1 MNRNTYQTAL
11 NQLKKSVIEM
21 ADQALLNVRNG
32 LKSFETNDLVLAKN
46 IIKADDQIDM
56 MEEEI
61 SKQALR
67 IIWKEQP
74 IAQDLRLVTTILK
87 ILTDIE
93 RIGDHASD
101 ISEISLHLEGHQFV
115 RDLSLV
121 LSMAKHAEH
130 MVQSAIE
137 ALVSEDA
144 VMAKLIIAQDDIV
157 DHEYRQMIQLSA
169 QWIKDDVDDTA
180 YVISIILISKYLERV
195 ADHAVNIA
203 EWVIFLVT
211 GSHKNTPLF

>member
-21 ADQALLNVRNG
+21 ADQALLNVKNG
-32 LKSFETNDLVLAKN
+32 LKSFEKNDLELARK

-115 RDLSLV
+115 RDLSVV

-144 VMAKLIIAQDDIV
+144 VLAKLIIAQDDIV
-157 DHEYRQMIQLSA
+157 DHEYKEMIKLSA
-169 QWIKDDVDDTA
+169 EWIKDDVDDTP

>member
-21 ADQALLNVRNG
+21 ADQALLNVRDG

-115 RDLSLV
+115 RDLSVV

-144 VMAKLIIAQDDIV
+144 VLAKLIIAQDDIV
-157 DHEYRQMIQLSA
+157 DHEYRQMIQLAA
-169 QWIKDDVDDTA
+169 QWIKDDVDDTP

>member
-1 MNRNTYQTAL
+1 MNRRTYQTAL
-11 NQLKKSVIEM
+11 NELKKSVIEM
-21 ADQALLNVRNG
+21 ADQVLKNVRQG
-32 LKSFETNDLVLAKN
+32 LQSFEKNDLDLARE

-56 MEEEI
+56 YEEEI

-101 ISEISLHLEGHQFV
+101 ISEIALHLEGHQFS
-115 RDLSLV
+115 RDLTLV

-130 MVQSAIE
+130 MVQNAIE

-144 VMAKLIIAQDDIV
+144 VLAKLIIAQDDMV
-157 DHEYRQMIQLSA
+157 DDLYKQMIERSA
-169 QWIKDDVDDTA
+169 EWIKDDVDDTP

-211 GSHKNTPLF
+211 GSHKNTPLY

>member
-21 ADQALLNVRNG
+21 ADQALLNVRHG

-115 RDLSLV
+115 RDLSVV

-144 VMAKLIIAQDDIV
+144 VLAKLIIAQDDIV
-157 DHEYRQMIQLSA
+157 DHEYRQMIQLAA
-169 QWIKDDVDDTA
+169 QWIKDDVDDTP

>member
-11 NQLKKSVIEM
+11 NQLKKAVIEM
-21 ADQALLNVRNG
+21 ADQALLNVRHG
-32 LKSFETNDLVLAKN
+32 LKSFETNNLDLAKQ
-46 IIKADDQIDM
+46 IIKADDQIDV

-87 ILTDIE
+87 IITDIE

-101 ISEISLHLEGHQFV
+101 ISEIALHLEGHQFI
-115 RDLSLV
+115 RDLSVV

-144 VMAKLIIAQDDIV
+144 VLAKLIIAQDDIV

-169 QWIKDDVDDTA
+169 QWIKDDVDDTP

>member
-32 LKSFETNDLVLAKN
+32 LKSFETNDLDLARQ

-115 RDLSLV
+115 RDLSVV
-121 LSMAKHAEH
+121 LSMAKHAEY
-130 MVQSAIE
+130 MVQQSIE

-144 VMAKLIIAQDDIV
+144 VLAKLIIAQDDVV
-157 DHEYRQMIQLSA
+157 DDEYKRMIQLA
-169 QWIKDDVDDTA
+169 AEWIKDDVDDTP

>member
-1 MNRNTYQTAL
+1 
-11 NQLKKSVIEM
+11 
-21 ADQALLNVRNG
+21 
-32 LKSFETNDLVLAKN
+32 
-46 IIKADDQIDM
+46 
-56 MEEEI
+56 
-61 SKQALR
+61 
-67 IIWKEQP
+67 
-74 IAQDLRLVTTILK
+74 
-87 ILTDIE
+87 
-93 RIGDHASD
+93 
-101 ISEISLHLEGHQFV
+101 
-115 RDLSLV
+115 
-121 LSMAKHAEH
+121 MAKHAEH

>member
-21 ADQALLNVRNG
+21 ADQALLNVKNG
-32 LKSFETNDLVLAKN
+32 LKSFEKNDLELARQ
-46 IIKADDQIDM
+46 IIKADDHIDM

-115 RDLSLV
+115 RDLSVV

-144 VMAKLIIAQDDIV
+144 VLAKLIIAQDDIV
-157 DHEYRQMIQLSA
+157 DHEYKEMIKLSA
-169 QWIKDDVDDTA
+169 EWIKDDVDDTP

>member
-1 MNRNTYQTAL
+1 MNRNTYQNAL

-21 ADQALLNVRNG
+21 ADQALLNVRQG
-32 LKSFETNDLVLAKN
+32 LKSFETNDLILAKN

-115 RDLSLV
+115 RDLSVV

-144 VMAKLIIAQDDIV
+144 VLAKLIIAQDDIV
-157 DHEYRQMIQLSA
+157 DHEYRQMIQLAA
-169 QWIKDDVDDTA
+169 QWIKDDVDDTP

>member
-1 MNRNTYQTAL
+1 MNRKTYQTAL
-11 NQLKKSVIEM
+11 NELKKSVIEM
-21 ADQALLNVRNG
+21 ADQALKNVRQG
-32 LKSFETNDLVLAKN
+32 LQSFEKNDLDLARE

-56 MEEEI
+56 YEEEI

-101 ISEISLHLEGHQFV
+101 ISEISLHLEGHQFS
-115 RDLSLV
+115 RDLSMV
-121 LSMAKHAEH
+121 LSMAKNADN

-144 VMAKLIIAQDDIV
+144 VLAKLIIAQDDIV
-157 DHEYRQMIQLSA
+157 DDLYKQMITKSA
-169 QWIKDDVDDTA
+169 EWIKDDVDDTP

-211 GSHKNTPLF
+211 GSHKNTLLY

>member
-21 ADQALLNVRNG
+21 ADQALLNVRDG

-46 IIKADDQIDM
+46 IMKADDQIDM

-115 RDLSLV
+115 RDLSVV

-144 VMAKLIIAQDDIV
+144 VLAKLIIAQDDIV
-157 DHEYRQMIQLSA
+157 DHEYRQMIQLAA
-169 QWIKDDVDDTA
+169 QWIKDDVDDTP

>member
-1 MNRNTYQTAL
+1 MNRNTYQSAL

-21 ADQALLNVRNG
+21 ADQALYNVRNG
-32 LKSFETNDLVLAKN
+32 LKSFETNDLVLAQSV
-46 IIKADDQIDM
+46 IKMDDQIDL

-101 ISEISLHLEGHQFV
+101 ISEIALHLEGHQFS
-115 RDLSLV
+115 RDLSVV
-121 LSMAKHAEH
+121 LSMSKHAEH

-144 VMAKLIIAQDDIV
+144 VLAKLIIAQDDIV
-157 DHEYRQMIQLSA
+157 DQQYKQMINLA
-169 QWIKDDVDDTA
+169 ADWIKDDVDDTP

>member
-169 QWIKDDVDDTA
+169 QWIKDDVDDTP

>member
-21 ADQALLNVRNG
+21 ADQALLNVRDG

-46 IIKADDQIDM
+46 IINADDQIDM

-115 RDLSLV
+115 RDLSVV

-144 VMAKLIIAQDDIV
+144 VLAKLIIAQDDIV
-157 DHEYRQMIQLSA
+157 DHEYRQMIQLAA
-169 QWIKDDVDDTA
+169 QWIKDDVDDTP

>member
-1 MNRNTYQTAL
+1 MNRNTYQSAL

-21 ADQALLNVRNG
+21 ADQALYNVRNG
-32 LKSFETNDLVLAKN
+32 LKSFETNDLVLAQSV
-46 IIKADDQIDM
+46 IKMDDQIDL

-101 ISEISLHLEGHQFV
+101 ISEIALHLEGHQFS
-115 RDLSLV
+115 RDLSVV
-121 LSMAKHAEH
+121 LSMSKHAEH

-144 VMAKLIIAQDDIV
+144 VLAKLIIAQDDIV
-157 DHEYRQMIQLSA
+157 DQQYKQMIHLA
-169 QWIKDDVDDTA
+169 ADWIKDDVDDTP

>member
-11 NQLKKSVIEM
+11 NQLKKAVIEM
-21 ADQALLNVRNG
+21 ADQALLNVRHG
-32 LKSFETNDLVLAKN
+32 LKSFETNNLDLAKQ
-46 IIKADDQIDM
+46 IIKADDQIDG

-87 ILTDIE
+87 IITDIE

-101 ISEISLHLEGHQFV
+101 ISEIALHLEGHQFI
-115 RDLSLV
+115 RDLSVV

-144 VMAKLIIAQDDIV
+144 VLAKLIIAQDDIV

-169 QWIKDDVDDTA
+169 QWIKDDVDDTP

>member
-32 LKSFETNDLVLAKN
+32 LKSFETNDLVLANN

-137 ALVSEDA
+137 AVVSEDA
-144 VMAKLIIAQDDIV
+144 VLAKLIIAQDDIV
-157 DHEYRQMIQLSA
+157 DREYREMIQLSA
-169 QWIKDDVDDTA
+169 QWIKDDVDDTP
-180 YVISIILISKYLERV
+180 YVISIILIAKYLERV

>member
-1 MNRNTYQTAL
+1 MNRKTYQTAL
-11 NQLKKSVIEM
+11 NELKKSVIEM
-21 ADQALLNVRNG
+21 ADQALKNVRQG
-32 LKSFETNDLVLAKN
+32 LQSFEKNDLDLARE

-56 MEEEI
+56 YEEEI

-101 ISEISLHLEGHQFV
+101 ISEISLHLEGHQFS
-115 RDLSLV
+115 RDLSMV
-121 LSMAKHAEH
+121 LSMAKNAEN

-144 VMAKLIIAQDDIV
+144 VLAKLIIAQDDIV
-157 DHEYRQMIQLSA
+157 DDLYKQMITKSA
-169 QWIKDDVDDTA
+169 EWIKDDVDDTP

-211 GSHKNTPLF
+211 GSHKNTLLY

>member
-21 ADQALLNVRNG
+21 ADQALANVRDG

-115 RDLSLV
+115 RDLSVV

-144 VMAKLIIAQDDIV
+144 VLAKLIIAQDDIV
-157 DHEYRQMIQLSA
+157 DHEYRQMIQLAA
-169 QWIKDDVDDTA
+169 QWIKDDVDDTP

>member
-21 ADQALLNVRNG
+21 ADQALLNVKNG
-32 LKSFETNDLVLAKN
+32 LKSFEKNDLELARQ

-115 RDLSLV
+115 RDLSVV

-144 VMAKLIIAQDDIV
+144 VLAKLIIAQDDIV
-157 DHEYRQMIQLSA
+157 DHEYKEMIKLSA
-169 QWIKDDVDDTA
+169 EWIKDDVDDTP

>member
-21 ADQALLNVRNG
+21 ADQALLNVRDG

-115 RDLSLV
+115 RDLSVV

-144 VMAKLIIAQDDIV
+144 VLAKLIIAQDDIV
-157 DHEYRQMIQLSA
+157 DHEYRQMIQLA
-169 QWIKDDVDDTA
+169 AHWIKDDVDDTP

>member
-1 MNRNTYQTAL
+1 
-11 NQLKKSVIEM
+11 
-21 ADQALLNVRNG
+21 
-32 LKSFETNDLVLAKN
+32 
-46 IIKADDQIDM
+46 
-56 MEEEI
+56 
-61 SKQALR
+61 
-67 IIWKEQP
+67 
-74 IAQDLRLVTTILK
+74 
-87 ILTDIE
+87 
-93 RIGDHASD
+93 
-101 ISEISLHLEGHQFV
+101 
-115 RDLSLV
+115 
-121 LSMAKHAEH
+121 MAKHAEH

-144 VMAKLIIAQDDIV
+144 VLAKLIIAQDDIV

-169 QWIKDDVDDTA
+169 QWIKDDVDDTP

>member
-32 LKSFETNDLVLAKN
+32 LKSFETNDLVLANN

-144 VMAKLIIAQDDIV
+144 VLAKLIIAQDDIV
-157 DHEYRQMIQLSA
+157 DHEYREMIQLAA
-169 QWIKDDVDDTA
+169 QWIKDDVDDTP

>member
-11 NQLKKSVIEM
+11 NQLKKAVIEM
-21 ADQALLNVRNG
+21 ADQALLNVRHG
-32 LKSFETNDLVLAKN
+32 LKSFETNNLDLAKQ
-46 IIKADDQIDM
+46 IIKADDQIDV

-87 ILTDIE
+87 IITDIE

-101 ISEISLHLEGHQFV
+101 ISEIALHLEGHQFV
-115 RDLSLV
+115 RDLSVV

-144 VMAKLIIAQDDIV
+144 VLAKLIIAQDDIV

-169 QWIKDDVDDTA
+169 QWIKDDVDDTP

>member
-1 MNRNTYQTAL
+1 MNRKTYQTAL
-11 NQLKKSVIEM
+11 NELKKSVIEM
-21 ADQALLNVRNG
+21 ADQALKNVRKG
-32 LKSFETNDLVLAKN
+32 LQSFEKNDLDLARE

-56 MEEEI
+56 YEEEI

-101 ISEISLHLEGHQFV
+101 ISEISLHLEGHQFS
-115 RDLSLV
+115 RDLSMV
-121 LSMAKHAEH
+121 LSMAKNADN

-144 VMAKLIIAQDDIV
+144 VLAKLIIAQDDIV
-157 DHEYRQMIQLSA
+157 DDLYKQMITKSA
-169 QWIKDDVDDTA
+169 EWIKDDVDDTP

-211 GSHKNTPLF
+211 GSHKNTLLY